1 MANGISEPQEVVS
14 DVPLGSILGPLIFVI
29 LVSDID
35 KKIVLSKAKS
45 IADATRATK
54 KIKTID
60 ESILLLEDLNEVYG
74 STDINNITLSRL
86 KG

>member
-14 DVPLGSILGPLIFVI
+14 DLPLKSVLGPLIFVI

-45 IADATRATK
+45 FADATRATK
-54 KIKTID
+54 KTID
-60 ESILLLEDLNEVYG
+60 
-74 STDINNITLSRL
+74 
-86 KG
+86 

>member
-1 MANGISEPQEVVS
+1 MANGISEPQEFVS
-14 DVPLGSILGPLIFVI
+14 DVPLGSIIGPLIFVI

-60 ESILLLEDLNEVYG
+60 ESTLLQEDLNEVYG

-86 KG
+86 KD